1 MRPSSDEDITL
12 RAENPAIDRHAIDD
26 NGLDPGSGLRLRH
39 FGPGVG
45 GLGSGG
51 GGCGLVAAGSGAAIP
66 PGVGGLGSGGGECG
80 LVAAG
85 SGGATLVRRGRG
97 RTRWSRHPWG
107 GGASAAR
114 EETLSGWVAVGGGL
128 A

>member
-51 GGCGLVAAGSGAAIP
+51 GECGLVAAGSGA
-66 PGVGGLGSGGGECG
+66 
-80 LVAAG
+80 
-85 SGGATLVRRGRG
+85 ATLVRRGRG
-97 RTRWSRHPWG
+97 RTRWGRHRWG